1 LNYWG
6 EPERIIRKTGGSH
19 PENEGFIREGRN
31 DRRERELPQP
41 SGPTPGRPHLPGRT
55 LPAEPRSAESRRVP
69 SRPVPPGAQ
78 SAELCP
84 VPAGGRRRRSGRPS
98 GSRRAG

>member
-1 LNYWG
+1 MNYWG

-69 SRPVPPGAQ
+69 SRPAGC
-78 SAELCP
+78 AE
-84 VPAGGRRRRSGRPS
+84 R
-98 GSRRAG
+98 